1 MFLFLCV
8 GIFFGDGLSAQALI
22 RSWALDVFLPS
33 LPFVCSV
40 CFFCFLRPFRQYL
53 AGEGPCGGWGGPWPT
68 YTYLDNPN
76 MSPKWSGMVPGPKP
90 ARACPGRFWSW
101 DHPGPFWWVRH
112 NMMTKTGQTMPWPV
126 LVLGPSRTILV
137 GTPPYEDQIRAEHAL
152 AGFGP
157 GYSHVSRSTWVA
169 RSRLQVHLGCTV
181 PLQLPWPK

>member
-1 MFLFLCV
+1 MRSY
-8 GIFFGDGLSAQALI
+8 FFGDGLSAQALM

-53 AGEGPCGGWGGPWPT
+53 AGEGPCGGCGGPWPT

-90 ARACPGRFWSW
+90 ARACPGRFWSK
-101 DHPGPFWWVRH
+101 DHPGPFWWVHH

-137 GTPPYEDQIRAEHAL
+137 GTPPYEDQNRAEHAL
-152 AGFGP
+152 TGFGP

-169 RSRLQVHLGCTV
+169 RSRLQVHLGRTV
-181 PLQLPWPK
+181 TLQFPSRK